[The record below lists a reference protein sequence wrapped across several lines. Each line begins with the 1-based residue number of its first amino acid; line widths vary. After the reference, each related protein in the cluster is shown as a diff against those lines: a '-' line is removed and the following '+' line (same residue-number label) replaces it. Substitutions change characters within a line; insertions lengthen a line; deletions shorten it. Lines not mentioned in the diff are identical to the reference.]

1 MFLILCILCIT
12 AAGLQAQ
19 KIKFNNITGA
29 GITTGQ
35 STGFTAQT
43 INGIS
48 YKNWSAGIGVGY
60 DNYQFKNIPVFLDLR
75 KYFGA
80 GKIKAFIYTA
90 GGISCPLYTSDMPR
104 KQFNTAGGYIMHPT
118 FYVEPGA
125 GIAIKVGKTNLLLSA
140 AYCRKEFKYDYYLI
154 YYAIDPV
161 PIEYNNAY
169 NSYKNTINGLALRL
183 AVSF

>member
-19 KIKFNNITGA
+19 KIKFNNITGV

-48 YKNWSAGIGVGY
+48 YKSWSAGIGVGY

-80 GKIKAFIYTA
+80 SKIKVFIYA
-90 GGISCPLYTSDMPR
+90 DGGISCPLYTSGMPR
-104 KQFNTAGGYIMHPT
+104 KQSGISDGYIMHPT
-118 FYVEPGA
+118 FYAEPGA
-125 GIAIKVGKTNLLLSA
+125 GIAFKTGKTNFLLSV
-140 AYCRKEFKYDYYLI
+140 AYCRKEFKYDSYFIPLYLDF
-154 YYAIDPV
+154 YPTPAID
-161 PIEYNNAY
+161 AY
-169 NSYKNTINGLALRL
+169 KSYKNTINGLALRL

>member
-1 MFLILCILCIT
+1 MKKMFLILCILCIT

-19 KIKFNNITGA
+19 KIKFNNITGV
-29 GITTGQ
+29 GVTTGQ

-48 YKNWSAGIGVGY
+48 YKSWNAGIGVGY

-90 GGISCPLYTSDMPR
+90 GG
-104 KQFNTAGGYIMHPT
+104 YIMHPT

-125 GIAIKVGKTNLLLSA
+125 GIAIKVGKTNFLLSA
-140 AYCRKEFKYDYYLI
+140 AYCRKEFKYDDYLI

-161 PIEYNNAY
+161 PMEYNNAY
-169 NSYKNTINGLALRL
+169 NSYKNNFNGLTMKFAI
-183 AVSF
+183 SF